1 MLAQTIRKGDLSKT
15 NITTYDPCA
24 CYSVVG
30 TCGHKSYPQYQTAIA
45 VQHLMIAKK
54 PRETNN

>member
-1 MLAQTIRKGDLSKT
+1 MLAQTIRKGYLSKT

-30 TCGHKSYPQYQTAIA
+30 TCGHKSFPQYQTAIA
-45 VQHLMIAKK
+45 VQHLMIAKT
-54 PRETNN
+54 P